1 MKIKKD
7 LITLLDEVIENKK
20 YSNLQLKYMFEN
32 NLYTKGEKAF
42 LNNMLNITLKNL
54 MYIDHVISKLA
65 RSVKRKTKQILRLSI
80 AQIMYTSA
88 DIAGVIYEAVELG
101 KDENIYQ
108 ANFINSTLRN
118 FVRKKDEIFETT
130 PENIKMSYPMWF
142 YDKVRNQFGEDK
154 FRDVLKRYKEKSTFS
169 VRVNHKKIS
178 VIDFKK
184 LLESIGTEILFNV
197 SDVYYLNNNNV
208 LKTKYYLTEDIVLQ
222 DGSSLLVVDML
233 APSSEDEV
241 LDVAAA
247 PGGKTL
253 AILQKY
259 NPKKLVATDIHEH
272 KVKMLKEFEKK
283 YSNFKALLAD
293 GREFSEGM
301 YDKILLDVPCS
312 GLGVLTKKP
321 EKVYEIDLKIIKS
334 IKKLQKKIFDNT
346 YKLLRQGGEIVYSTC
361 TILENENTN
370 NVSYFLEK
378 YKDLE
383 VVNVDFPQDI
393 DIIKDE
399 FGGNLISYENKYLDG
414 FYMIKFR
421 KK

>member
-32 NLYTKGEKAF
+32 NSYTKGEKAF

>member
-7 LITLLDEVIENKK
+7 LIILLDEVIENKK

-32 NLYTKGEKAF
+32 NSYTKGEKAF
-42 LNNMLNITLKNL
+42 LNNMLNVTLKNL
-54 MYIDHVISKLA
+54 IYIDYVILKLA
-65 RSVKRKTKQILRLSI
+65 RSIKRKTKQILRLSI
-80 AQIMYTSA
+80 AQILYTST

-101 KDENIYQ
+101 KEENIYQ

-118 FVRKKDEIFETT
+118 FIRKKDEIFEIT
-130 PENIKMSYPMWF
+130 PENIKLSYPIWF

-154 FRDVLKRYKEKSTFS
+154 FREVLKRYKGKSTFS

-178 VIDFKK
+178 VNDFKD
-184 LLESIGTEILFNV
+184 LLKMVDSEILFNI

-208 LKTKYYLTEDIVLQ
+208 LKTKAYLTGDIVIQ

-233 APSSEDEV
+233 APSNEDEV

-247 PGGKTL
+247 PGGKSL

-272 KVKMLKEFEKK
+272 KVNMLKEFESK
-283 YSNFKALLAD
+283 YMNFKAILAD
-293 GREFSEGM
+293 GREFSEGI

-321 EKVYEIDLKIIKS
+321 EKVYEIDLKVIKA

-346 YKLLRQGGEIVYSTC
+346 YKLLKNGGEMVYSTC

-370 NVSYFLEK
+370 NVAYFLEK
-378 YKDLE
+378 YSDLE
-383 VVNVDFPQDI
+383 VVDFEFPQDVK
-393 DIIKDE
+393 IIKDE
-399 FGGNLISYENKYLDG
+399 FGGNLISYENEYLDG